1 MQFHKTANANCAT
14 FSTVI
19 KLYTVHV
26 QTTIADF
33 KLISYFFMVE
43 HMFIHHAKN
52 HTSWDVEKI
61 SNKDNE
67 TLSF

>member
-33 KLISYFFMVE
+33 KLISCFFYGRTHVYPSCKKSYLMGC
-43 HMFIHHAKN
+43 
-52 HTSWDVEKI
+52 
-61 SNKDNE
+61 
-67 TLSF
+67 